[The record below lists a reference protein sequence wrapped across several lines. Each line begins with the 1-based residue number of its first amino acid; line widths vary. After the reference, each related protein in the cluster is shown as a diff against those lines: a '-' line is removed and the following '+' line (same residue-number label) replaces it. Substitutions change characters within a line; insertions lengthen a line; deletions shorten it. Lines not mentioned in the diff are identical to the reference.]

1 MLLSFTSRT
10 KFSNNLIAVLGKNDV
25 FGENPFKH
33 PTIGKSSSNVKS
45 FGYCDLHKISRDEL
59 CFVYEMWPEFVESFN
74 ANLNITF
81 DLRDESQAG
90 LPAMRF
96 RRDGK
101 GKRITSRLR
110 NLDPM
115 AGAISEF
122 SPQSEEEEEEIVA
135 AHLQGN
141 GFRTFLAP
149 SSFEYEDESEL
160 DPYVYPKNGKR
171 SGVLELS
178 PAKAGMDVTP
188 ACYDFPKRKS
198 GKNKRSATMHSL
210 ASALSN
216 VTNLALG
223 AARHHHSSPL
233 RTRAST
239 ESDHQQQINRTNR
252 VMASVDEEERTTVG
266 NALTQAGM
274 QSLDSANL
282 GRTGRTGSG
291 TLSAAAMPYS
301 ATATHPTTRAER
313 SSAALYAAI
322 LNRVDHIQNQM
333 NNYENMLLQKMDG
346 LTRLLQLT
354 LPESIVINGR
364 LTKVEDLL
372 LEPLTIPV
380 NGMNGGNQSKLQ
392 MPIINSSLTQQSST
406 SRMCKSY
413 TDLVSSLKRGST
425 ITLEEHPKSEHSDP
439 AGRAIQPFTATHSS
453 LQQPSTTRPTLQQ
466 QRISLKYPFRNAHS
480 MFENYDHNNNNSA
493 CQSTLQPQL
502 STTTAPTNLAT
513 TSTMQAPSSTNYL
526 TTSTNF
532 NLGHSLA
539 SLELSDIDLDELDEV
554 NMQTG
559 ELQLLINQPVTVQPE
574 TTTAASVAPSQ
585 LSTNQSASTTTGNPP
600 SATLRPRSPFD
611 HVSSSY
617 SNRPLFQRAASSSIT
632 TTDQPF
638 GGGQELR
645 LSRSSSSNLVAH
657 ETAISSRLGSTTLT
671 SVTTGVPPLS
681 STITQS
687 STAPNAAGSTNQTQR
702 KDNHNKNVDN
712 V

>member
-1 MLLSFTSRT
+1 
-10 KFSNNLIAVLGKNDV
+10 
-25 FGENPFKH
+25 
-33 PTIGKSSSNVKS
+33 
-45 FGYCDLHKISRDEL
+45 
-59 CFVYEMWPEFVESFN
+59 MWPEFVESFN
-74 ANLNITF
+74 QNLNITF
-81 DLRDESQAG
+81 DLRDETQAG

-96 RRDGK
+96 RRDAK
-101 GKRITSRLR
+101 GKRINSRSR
-110 NLDPM
+110 NIDPM
-115 AGAISEF
+115 GGGISEF

-188 ACYDFPKRKS
+188 ACYDFPKRKT

-252 VMASVDEEERTTVG
+252 VMASVDEEERTTAG
-266 NALTQAGM
+266 NALTQSAM
-274 QSLDSANL
+274 QSLEGAANL

-291 TLSAAAMPYS
+291 TLSAAGIPYS
-301 ATATHPTTRAER
+301 ATAIHPTTRAER
-313 SSAALYAAI
+313 SSAALYATI

-354 LPESIVINGR
+354 LPENIMINGK

-380 NGMNGGNQSKLQ
+380 NGVLNGGNQSKLQ
-392 MPIINSSLTQQSST
+392 TPIISSSLTQQSAS

-439 AGRAIQPFTATHSS
+439 AGRSTFTATHSS
-453 LQQPSTTRPTLQQ
+453 PQQQPSTTRPTLQQ
-466 QRISLKYPFRNAHS
+466 QRISLKHPFRNAHS
-480 MFENYDHNNNNSA
+480 MFESYDHNNNAA
-493 CQSTLQPQL
+493 CQSTLQTQL

-513 TSTMQAPSSTNYL
+513 TSTIQAPSSTHYL

-554 NMQTG
+554 NVQTG
-559 ELQLLINQPVTVQPE
+559 ELQLLIHQPVTVQPE
-574 TTTAASVAPSQ
+574 TTSATSTVTTSHAVPSQ
-585 LSTNQSASTTTGNPP
+585 LSTNQSASTTAP

-611 HVSSSY
+611 QVTLSSSY

-632 TTDQPF
+632 TTDQPLAS
-638 GGGQELR
+638 GGQELR

-657 ETAISSRLGSTTLT
+657 ETAISRLGNTTLT
-671 SVTTGVPPLS
+671 SVTTGAPLS
-681 STITQS
+681 STQS
-687 STAPNAAGSTNQTQR
+687 STSPNASGSTNQTQR
-702 KDNHNKNVDN
+702 KDNKNLDN

>member
-1 MLLSFTSRT
+1 M
-10 KFSNNLIAVLGKNDV
+10 
-25 FGENPFKH
+25 
-33 PTIGKSSSNVKS
+33 
-45 FGYCDLHKISRDEL
+45 Y
-59 CFVYEMWPEFVESFN
+59 PEFVESFN
-74 ANLNITF
+74 ANLNITY

-96 RRDGK
+96 RRDAK
-101 GKRITSRLR
+101 GKRITSRTR

-160 DPYVYPKNGKR
+160 DPYVYSKNGKR

-178 PAKAGMDVTP
+178 PAKAGQDVTP

-198 GKNKRSATMHSL
+198 GGKNKRSATMHSL

-252 VMASVDEEERTTVG
+252 VMASVDEEERTTAG
-266 NALTQAGM
+266 NALAQAGM
-274 QSLDSANL
+274 TSLDGANL
-282 GRTGRTGSG
+282 DRTGRTGSG
-291 TLSAAAMPYS
+291 TLSTTGMPYS
-301 ATATHPTTRAER
+301 TAAIHPTTRAER

-354 LPESIVINGR
+354 LPESVMINGQ
-364 LTKVEDLL
+364 LTKVEDFL
-372 LEPLTIPV
+372 LEPLTVPI
-380 NGMNGGNQSKLQ
+380 NGFNHSKLQ
-392 MPIINSSLTQQSST
+392 MPIISSSLTQQSSS

-425 ITLEEHPKSEHSDP
+425 ITLEEHPKSEQSDP
-439 AGRAIQPFTATHSS
+439 AGKSQQFSATPSA
-453 LQQPSTTRPTLQQ
+453 QQPSKPTLQQ
-466 QRISLKYPFRNAHS
+466 ARLCSLKYPFRNAHS
-480 MFENYDHNNNNSA
+480 MFESYDHNNNNSA

-502 STTTAPTNLAT
+502 STTTAPANLTGT
-513 TSTMQAPSSTNYL
+513 TSTMQAPASTNYL
-526 TTSTNF
+526 TTSTQF

-554 NMQTG
+554 NVQTG
-559 ELQLLINQPVTVQPE
+559 ELQLLIHQPMQPE
-574 TTTAASVAPSQ
+574 TTSTSSTQASSQ
-585 LSTNQSASTTTGNPP
+585 LSTNQNAATNTGNP
-600 SATLRPRSPFD
+600 SSNLRPRSPFD
-611 HVSSSY
+611 QVSSSY
-617 SNRPLFQRAASSSIT
+617 SNRPLFQRAASSNLT
-632 TTDQPF
+632 TTDQPL
-638 GGGQELR
+638 GGQELR

-657 ETAISSRLGSTTLT
+657 ETAIGRLGTTTLT
-671 SVTTGVPPLS
+671 SVTNAPLIS
-681 STITQS
+681 TITITQS
-687 STAPNAAGSTNQTQR
+687 SSQSSTGPSAAPTNQPQQR
-702 KDNHNKNVDN
+702 KDSKSTGKNVDN